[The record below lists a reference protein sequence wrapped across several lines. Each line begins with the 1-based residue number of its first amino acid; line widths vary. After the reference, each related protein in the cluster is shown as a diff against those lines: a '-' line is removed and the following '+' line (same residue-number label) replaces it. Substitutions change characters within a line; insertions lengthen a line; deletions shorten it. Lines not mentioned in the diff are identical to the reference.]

1 MRFRGGKDWRLVSIV
16 SLSEIR
22 SPLVEQGRK
31 ADD

>member
-1 MRFRGGKDWRLVSIV
+1 MRFRGGEDWWLVSIV

-22 SPLVEQGRK
+22 SPLVEQDHK